1 MNVPIRRQVT
11 GRELDRGLAV
21 LTGEGAGQK
30 LRQPELKEGTLP
42 VPVWQEVPSLP
53 KQEGVDYYRL
63 PLLKEPVWI
72 WSVPAYFYLGGVA
85 GGSAVLAAAAH
96 DRPPL
101 RTLAEACRRLAF
113 FGTTIGPALLTWDL
127 GRKLR
132 FVNMLRVFRPT
143 SPMSIGSWSL
153 AGTGFLA
160 TLALLL
166 GERHEGRAVAWGLA
180 GGGLMLAGY
189 TGVLL
194 GNTSNPLWQ
203 QTRRELPVLFTASA
217 IAGTAALLEMLP
229 LNIAEQKVV
238 RELGIMG
245 KVAEMAA
252 IAATERAAARH
263 RQVEQPLRQ
272 GPSAKVWRG
281 AKALIVAGMAVSIIP
296 GRWRGKHLLAGGLT
310 TIGSVMLRYAL
321 LDAGRESAREPQ
333 AAFALQE

>member
-1 MNVPIRRQVT
+1 MNLSIRRQVT
-11 GRELDRGLAV
+11 GRELDRRLA
-21 LTGEGAGQK
+21 LLIGEGAGQK
-30 LRQPELKEGTLP
+30 LRQPELKEGTWP
-42 VPVWQEVPSLP
+42 VPVWQEVPSLR
-53 KQEGVDYYRL
+53 KEEGVDYYRL

-72 WSVPAYFYLGGVA
+72 WSVPAYFYLGGIA

-96 DRPPL
+96 GRRPL
-101 RTLAEACRRLAF
+101 KKLAEACRLLAF
-113 FGTTIGPALLTWDL
+113 FGTTVGPALLTWDL

-160 TLALLL
+160 TLTLLL
-166 GERHEGRAVAWGLA
+166 GERPEGRVVAWGLA

-194 GNTSNPLWQ
+194 GNTANPLWL

-217 IAGTAALLEMLP
+217 IAGTAATLEMLP
-229 LNIAEQKVV
+229 VNETEEKVV
-238 RELGIMG
+238 RELGVMG
-245 KVAEMAA
+245 KVAELAA

-263 RQVEQPLRQ
+263 SQVEKALRQ
-272 GPSAKVWRG
+272 GRSASLWRG
-281 AKALIVAGMAVSIIP
+281 AKAFIAAGMVVSMFP

-310 TIGSVMLRYAL
+310 TVGSVMLRYAL
-321 LDAGRESAREPQ
+321 LEAGKASAREPQ
-333 AAFALQE
+333 AVFAMQE